1 MKMVRDL
8 HHANLNR
15 YLGVCVE
22 SPNICMVS
30 RFCNRGTL
38 QDLLGNDSI
47 KLDWMFRQ
55 SFANDIAT
63 GMEAIHNS
71 PIQAHGN
78 LKSSNCLIDSRWA
91 CKITDYGLDL
101 LRANQTP
108 KDIGEFAVYKNLF
121 WTAPELLPLADGFKD
136 RKNKTQ
142 AGDVYSYGIVLYEI
156 ITRDEPYS
164 TNTDTLSSKDVIELV
179 RKRQEPAFRPQFS
192 KFMEEKS
199 GHKMVQVTQDCWDN
213 DAQKRPTFSAIK
225 KKLKA
230 NGMGNGKI
238 SGMFSRY
245 YNNFSKLVISRMG
258 VCMALKRLLVLSRP
272 IADEL
277 KKGNSVS
284 AESFQSVTIFFSDIV
299 GFTSVAAQSTPLQV
313 VDLLNQLYTRFDK
326 VVDEHD
332 VYKVETIGDAYM
344 VVSGLPVRNGE
355 RHAGEV
361 ASMALNL
368 LSEVR
373 DFQIPHIPSRK
384 VQLRIGIH
392 SGSCVAGVVGLKMP
406 RYCLFGDTVNYASRM
421 ESSGLA
427 LRIHV
432 SPECK
437 EVLDRLGGYHL
448 DERGPVTMKGKGTI
462 VTYFLTGK
470 DGFDK
475 PLPDVRY
482 AAALADHEFK

>member
-1 MKMVRDL
+1 
-8 HHANLNR
+8 
-15 YLGVCVE
+15 
-22 SPNICMVS
+22 
-30 RFCNRGTL
+30 
-38 QDLLGNDSI
+38 DLLGNDSI

-108 KDIGEFAVYKNLF
+108 KDIGEFAVYRNLF
-121 WTAPELLPLADGFKD
+121 WTVPELLPLADGFKD
-136 RKNKTQ
+136 HKNKTQ

-230 NGMGNGKI
+230 NGMGKNLNI
-238 SGMFSRY
+238 VDNM
-245 YNNFSKLVISRMG
+245 ITM
-258 VCMALKRLLVLSRP
+258 MAKYTDQLEDIVEERTKQLAEEKAKTDELLYKMLPRP

-277 KKGNSVS
+277 KKGNPVS

-448 DERGPVTMKGKGTI
+448 DERGPVTMKVG
-462 VTYFLTGK
+462 
-470 DGFDK
+470 
-475 PLPDVRY
+475 
-482 AAALADHEFK
+482 